1 MYKTMHNLRNRSK
14 DKKGFTLAELLIVVA
29 IIAVLVAIAIPVFT
43 GQLEKAREAADL
55 ANIRAAYAEASLAAI
70 ENESGIGTAETP
82 AMVSKGA
89 FDQVE
94 NNVVGGEVA
103 ISVNK
108 GDIIVVKVDTTATDA
123 DDEVTFTKKTP

>member
-55 ANIRAAYAEASLAAI
+55 ANIRAAYAEASLNAL
-70 ENESGIGTAETP
+70 ESDDGIGEATTP
-82 AMVSKGA
+82 ILVSKGA
-89 FDQVE
+89 FDKVE
-94 NNVVGGEVA
+94 NKLVGGETVTGLTDVKGKTVTVT
-103 ISVNK
+103 VNA
-108 GDIIVVKVDTTATDA
+108 DATD
-123 DDEVTFTKKTP
+123 VITFTLNP